1 LETDIVDT
9 DKALRNHLL
18 ALLRGRQA
26 AMNFDDVVADFPPEK
41 MNTFAPNVPY
51 TPWHVIEHLRITQ
64 WDILDYMRNPD
75 YREIEWPKDYW
86 PLKDTKADVAAWQRT
101 IESFRSDLDAV
112 RAIVNDPKTDFY
124 TPIPHGYGG
133 HTILREVLLVADHN
147 AYHIGELGLL
157 RQILGAWPK
166 GRQE

>member
-1 LETDIVDT
+1 MDT
-9 DKALRNHLL
+9 DRALRDHLL

-26 AMNFDDVVADFPPEK
+26 AMNFDDVVADFPPDK
-41 MNTFAPNVPY
+41 INAFAPNVSY
-51 TPWHVIEHLRITQ
+51 TPWHLIEHMRITQ
-64 WDILDYMRNPD
+64 WDILDYMRNPN
-75 YREIEWPKDYW
+75 YQHMAWPKDYW
-86 PLKDTKADVAAWQRT
+86 PAQNATADVAAWQRT

-112 RAIVNDPKTDFY
+112 RAIVTDPRTNFY

-157 RQILGAWPK
+157 RQILGAWPPD
-166 GRQE
+166 RQE

>member
-1 LETDIVDT
+1 MDT
-9 DKALRNHLL
+9 DKALRDHLL

-41 MNTFAPNVPY
+41 MNAFAPNVSY
-51 TPWHVIEHLRITQ
+51 TPWHVIEHLRVTQ

-86 PLKDTKADVAAWQRT
+86 PPKDATADVKSWQQT
-101 IESFRSDLDAV
+101 IQTFRRDLNEIKSV
-112 RAIVNDPKTDFY
+112 VTDPKTDFY
-124 TPIPHGYGG
+124 APIPHGYGG

-147 AYHIGELGLL
+147 AYHVGELGLL
-157 RQILGAWPK
+157 RQILDAWPK
-166 GRQE
+166 GRKG